1 MVGRVWFHLTDEC
14 FEKAVRNP
22 AQYPAASAR
31 TELQTKT
38 ATPEKPR
45 ELLLIAAPCEAVQNH
60 QVGVTGLEPVTSCMS
75 NEPGGYDKP
84 HKNTYVKRL

>member
-31 TELQTKT
+31 TELQTKK

-45 ELLLIAAPCEAVQNH
+45 ESPCDAASCKALQNH
-60 QVGVTGLEPVTSCMS
+60 QVGVTGLEPVTSAM
-75 NEPGGYDKP
+75 
-84 HKNTYVKRL
+84 